1 MLAENFTTSII
12 QQILDS
18 VSQNLTKTTE
28 KKANATVDYR
38 LREQTLT
45 LLPERAIFWQEKRYL
60 LLSDAHL
67 GKAGHFRKHG
77 APISGAIH
85 DKDLAVL
92 TALVA
97 HWQPEALVILGDLF
111 HSDLNNE
118 WLAFEAWLQQ
128 HDTLS
133 VVLVKGNHD
142 ILPEAAYQHP
152 NLTVYPEA
160 WTVAPFLLTHEP
172 VVEAVQ
178 RRGGLTFFKSA
189 IAPRLYNLAGHVHP
203 GVRVSAGM
211 GERVKLPCFYFTPQ
225 LGILPAFGQFTG
237 CATVHPQSEDQ
248 VFAVL
253 SPQRVLPIRQ

>member
-1 MLAENFTTSII
+1 MPHNLRKAAEKQPSASF
-12 QQILDS
+12 
-18 VSQNLTKTTE
+18 
-28 KKANATVDYR
+28 DYQ
-38 LREQTLT
+38 LRGQTLR

-77 APISGAIH
+77 APIPATVHG
-85 DKDLAVL
+85 KDLAVL
-92 TALVA
+92 TDLVTR
-97 HWQPEALVILGDLF
+97 WQPETLVVLGDLF

-118 WLAFEAWLQQ
+118 WLDFEAWLHQ
-128 HDTLS
+128 HHALS

-142 ILPEAAYQHP
+142 ILPEAVYQHP
-152 NLTVYPEA
+152 NLTVHPEA
-160 WTVAPFLLTHEP
+160 WAVDPFLLTHEP

-189 IAPRLYNLAGHVHP
+189 TAPRLYNLAGHVHP

>member
-1 MLAENFTTSII
+1 M
-12 QQILDS
+12 
-18 VSQNLTKTTE
+18 
-28 KKANATVDYR
+28 VDYR
-38 LREQTLT
+38 LRDQTLT

-118 WLAFEAWLQQ
+118 WLAFEQWLQQ
-128 HDTLS
+128 HASLS

-142 ILPEAAYQHP
+142 ILPPAVYQHP
-152 NLTVYPEA
+152 NLTVYPQE
-160 WTVAPFLLTHEP
+160 WLVAPFLLTHEP
-172 VVEAVQ
+172 VVDPVL
-178 RRGGLTFFKSA
+178 RRGGLHF
-189 IAPRLYNLAGHVHP
+189 PRANHVRHPHYNLAGHVHP

-211 GERVKLPCFYFTPQ
+211 GERVKLPCFYFTSQ

-237 CATVHPQSEDQ
+237 CATVRPQSGDQ

-253 SPQRVLPIRQ
+253 NQHRVLRIRQ

>member
-1 MLAENFTTSII
+1 MPENP
-12 QQILDS
+12 
-18 VSQNLTKTTE
+18 TKND
-28 KKANATVDYR
+28 KKKNAPSVDYF
-38 LREQTLT
+38 LRGQTLT

-77 APISGAIH
+77 AAIPAAIH

-92 TALVA
+92 TNLVA
-97 HWQPEALVILGDLF
+97 RWQPEALVILGDLF

-142 ILPEAAYQHP
+142 ILPEAVYEHP
-152 NLTVYPEA
+152 NLTVYPEE
-160 WTVAPFLLTHEP
+160 WLIGPFLLTHEP
-172 VVEAVQ
+172 MVDPVL
-178 RRGGLTFFKSA
+178 RRGGLHFPKA
-189 IAPRLYNLAGHVHP
+189 DQHRHPHYNLAGHVHP
-203 GVRVSAGM
+203 GVRVDAGM
-211 GERVKLPCFYFTPQ
+211 GERVKLPCFYFTEQ

-237 CATVHPQSEDQ
+237 CATVRPKSGDQ

-253 SPQRVLPIRQ
+253 NQERVLRIRQ